1 MSSYSYFD
9 KQHKEKMNFII
20 LYPKLDQLILY
31 YYKVIHIE
39 TQSLHLTN
47 LRK

>member
-31 YYKVIHIE
+31 YFKLIQI
-39 TQSLHLTN
+39 QIKSLNSTN
-47 LRK
+47 LHK